1 MRGIAVVAVGGNAL
15 TREDQEGTPEQIG
28 ANAARVADGVAGLC
42 RSGWRVVVVHGNGPQ
57 VGNLA
62 IQQEGGLDF
71 VPAQPLHS
79 LGAMS
84 QGQLGSVL
92 VLTIDSILGPG
103 SAVAVVSHM
112 TVDPG
117 DAAFET
123 PTKPIGPFF
132 STEQSGALAA
142 ERGWIMRED
151 SGRGYRRVV
160 PSPRPGRL
168 LEDAAVAALLADGR
182 VVLAGGGGGVAV
194 TTDASGRYRGVE
206 AVIDKDAAAARIAG
220 SLKADALILVT
231 GVEAVSIDFG
241 TSQAR
246 VVRQMSIDLAE
257 KHLDEGQFP
266 AGSMGPKVRAAI
278 DFVRSSGGTTVI
290 TSAEHLLDA
299 MDPAAS
305 TGTRIVASSV
315 MSPA

>member
-1 MRGIAVVAVGGNAL
+1 
-15 TREDQEGTPEQIG
+15 
-28 ANAARVADGVAGLC
+28 
-42 RSGWRVVVVHGNGPQ
+42 VHGNGPQ

-62 IQQEGGLDF
+62 IQQEAGLDL

-84 QGQLGSVL
+84 QGQLGSAL

-112 TVDPG
+112 TVEPG
-117 DAAFET
+117 DPAFET

-142 ERGWIMRED
+142 DRGWIMRED

-168 LEDAAVAALLADGR
+168 LEDEAVAALLADGR

-231 GVEAVSIDFG
+231 GVDAVSIDFG
-241 TSQAR
+241 TPQAR
-246 VVRQMSIDLAE
+246 VVRQMSIDLDE
-257 KHLDEGQFP
+257 KHLDIGQFP